1 MSQDRRDRPTPK
13 HVKRVLQEALLRNYP
28 NPERKGCRGTEILR
42 EMAAQEFPDEHP
54 FWNEHVSECSPCY
67 REFLDFRREI
77 VARESRHRRT
87 MRLAVAAVIVLII
100 GAGSIYLSRRVPDRA
115 STPPIANEGIPSQPN
130 QAPQAGSQSP
140 VLSAVLNLESESISR
155 SPGGT
160 PSIAGEV
167 QRIPRGRLALSIY
180 LPTGSEAGQYDVHVL
195 RTVSDQTPLT
205 TSSGTAAIENG
216 LTILRIEPDLST
228 LDPGTYILSIRRGT
242 GPWRYYRFV
251 LS

>member
-1 MSQDRRDRPTPK
+1 MPQNRQDRPTPK
-13 HVKRVLQEALLRNYP
+13 QVKRVLQEALLRNYP
-28 NPERKGCRGTEILR
+28 NPERKGCRGPEILR
-42 EMAAQEFPDEHP
+42 EMAAREFPDEHP

-77 VARESRHRRT
+77 AGREVRQRRNT
-87 MRLAVAAVIVLII
+87 RLAIAAVIVLII
-100 GAGSIYLSRRVPDRA
+100 GAGSIYLSRRAPDQT
-115 STPPIANEGIPSQPN
+115 S
-130 QAPQAGSQSP
+130 GSQSP

-155 SPGGT
+155 SPSGS

-180 LPTGSEAGQYDVHVL
+180 LPTGSEAGQYDVQVL
-195 RTVSDQTPLT
+195 TTVSDQTPLA
-205 TSSGTAAIENG
+205 TSSGAATIENG
-216 LTILRIEPDLST
+216 LTILRIAPDLSA
-228 LDPGTYILSIRRGT
+228 LDAGTYILSIRRGT